1 MDRNALL
8 RTLLIFGVVLIVWK
22 VIWPAV
28 TGENKEKTQPLA
40 QESYIN
46 APDFAADPG
55 IEQTDPNVPQ
65 PAVQEELCHIKG
77 NRFDADLSTRGAA
90 LVNLQ
95 LAESQ
100 YADVRMI
107 TSANPQSAIERWR
120 PLRTLFRGAGADD
133 QLKYDRFVWKL
144 DREGGACRFTY

>member
-8 RTLLIFGVVLIVWK
+8 RTLLIFGVVLLVWK

-28 TGENKEKTQPLA
+28 SGESKEKTQPLPA
-40 QESYIN
+40 ETYVN
-46 APDFAADPG
+46 APDFAADPA
-55 IEQTDPNVPQ
+55 IEQPADPNAPVPLV
-65 PAVQEELCHIKG
+65 AEALCHLKG

-100 YADVRMI
+100 YADVKMI
-107 TSANPQSAIERWR
+107 TSANPSSAIERWR
-120 PLRTLFRGAGADD
+120 PLRTLFRATGADD
-133 QLKYDRFVWKL
+133 QLKY
-144 DREGGACRFTY
+144 